1 MKSLLKRFAN
11 WLRNN
16 RKTLGVSLLV
26 SLAITIFSYVV
37 GNSIHPMA
45 GEYAAQKQISDF
57 RKFLGLQMGNVP
69 DSILFIN
76 VCYDKELVPIEEEGM
91 PVGETPITDREKLL
105 KLLTAAKEANKYRYI
120 FMDVL
125 FDGLF
130 ETPVDSALFETIL
143 SMDRIIIPD
152 HKGTTLA
159 DERLYQKAANADY
172 AVTWKQL
179 TFAHYQFLHD
189 DSIPSVALKMYADRN
204 HLEDYG
210 IKPHWGG
217 LWYTDKGRLCKNG
230 VTLFINVSI
239 NGSLLD
245 EEGQVR
251 ERNYIYLGADLLDMD
266 EVVPIKEQI
275 EDKVLVIG
283 DKVLVIGDFKGD
295 RHTTYVGPQPGSA
308 CCINAYLMLMQGK
321 HLVNW
326 LNILIMFII
335 YTTVGTFYLRGA
347 SFQTLFANPWL
358 GVLMSFLST
367 ATLFM
372 VIALIAFW
380 HEIAFN
386 MWVPATIYSLIDT
399 YVQKRN
405 LFNKKKNEKNL
416 STSGA

>member
-1 MKSLLKRFAN
+1 
-11 WLRNN
+11 
-16 RKTLGVSLLV
+16 
-26 SLAITIFSYVV
+26 
-37 GNSIHPMA
+37 
-45 GEYAAQKQISDF
+45 
-57 RKFLGLQMGNVP
+57 
-69 DSILFIN
+69 
-76 VCYDKELVPIEEEGM
+76 
-91 PVGETPITDREKLL
+91 
-105 KLLTAAKEANKYRYI
+105 
-120 FMDVL
+120 
-125 FDGLF
+125 
-130 ETPVDSALFETIL
+130 
-143 SMDRIIIPD
+143 
-152 HKGTTLA
+152 
-159 DERLYQKAANADY
+159 
-172 AVTWKQL
+172 
-179 TFAHYQFLHD
+179 
-189 DSIPSVALKMYADRN
+189 MYADRN

-230 VTLFINVSI
+230 VTLFINISI

-275 EDKVLVIG
+275 EDKI
-283 DKVLVIGDFKGD
+283 LVIGDFKGD

-405 LFNKKKNEKNL
+405 LFNKKKNEKIH

>member
-1 MKSLLKRFAN
+1 MNMQNDDMKSGKTMLIAFSAAVLASCAPKEGTDSFHYLMEEFADLKIIRYRIPG
-11 WLRNN
+11 WEQL
-16 RKTLGVSLLV
+16 SLQQK
-26 SLAITIFSYVV
+26 
-37 GNSIHPMA
+37 
-45 GEYAAQKQISDF
+45 EYAYHLS
-57 RKFLGLQMGNVP
+57 
-69 DSILFIN
+69 
-76 VCYDKELVPIEEEGM
+76 E
-91 PVGETPITDREKLL
+91 
-105 KLLTAAKEANKYRYI
+105 AAKYGRDITWDQYCRYNLPI
-120 FMDVL
+120 RKVL
-125 FDGLF
+125 
-130 ETPVDSALFETIL
+130 ETIL

-275 EDKVLVIG
+275 EDKI
-283 DKVLVIGDFKGD
+283 LVIGDFKGD

>member
-76 VCYDKELVPIEEEGM
+76 VCYDKELVPFEEEGM

-105 KLLTAAKEANKYRYI
+105 KLLTAAKEANNYRYI

-125 FDGLF
+125 FDGRF

-172 AVTWKQL
+172 SVTWKQL

-230 VTLFINVSI
+230 VTLFINVSV

-275 EDKVLVIG
+275 EDKI
-283 DKVLVIGDFKGD
+283 LVIGDFKGD
-295 RHTTYVGPQPGSA
+295 RHTTYLGPQPGSA

-326 LNILIMFII
+326 LNILIMFIV